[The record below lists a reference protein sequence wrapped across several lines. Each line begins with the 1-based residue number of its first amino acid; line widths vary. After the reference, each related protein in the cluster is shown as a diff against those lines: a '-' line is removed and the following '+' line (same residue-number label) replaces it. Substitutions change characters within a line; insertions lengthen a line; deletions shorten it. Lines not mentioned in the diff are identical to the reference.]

1 MRGRSQTWCLVLCA
15 ALFAVAGASQGGI
28 IETDFVSIGSRQFLN
43 GTAIGLTANAP
54 NSTWSV
60 AAGWDWGNPYIPATW
75 DPPGIPTNLAN
86 LVEEKTV
93 LGLSIA
99 SSGGYTKPAGLR
111 ISTDIEF
118 PGSRNHTGG
127 VGFFSVLPP
136 RADNQNQWANF
147 TGLQINENN
156 GTLQVMANGTASGSP
171 VSVGTIS
178 EGAFY
183 NVGFDIDTLTGALS
197 NVTFG
202 GSPVAGLSSSA
213 FTDAATAF
221 AAVVVGGA
229 SRVYIDNF
237 TVSEVAAVDEG
248 DVPEPASLALL
259 GLAAT
264 GLGAYVRRR
273 RNR

>member
-1 MRGRSQTWCLVLCA
+1 MRGQSQTSRIVLCSVIMALA
-15 ALFAVAGASQGGI
+15 AVSQGGI
-28 IETDFVSIGSRQFLN
+28 IETDFVSASARQSLD
-43 GTAIGLTANAP
+43 GTALGLTTNAP

-60 AAGWDWGNPYIPATW
+60 AAGWNWGNPFIPATW

-93 LGLSIA
+93 LGISIA
-99 SSGGYTKPAGLR
+99 SSGGYTKPAQ
-111 ISTDIEF
+111 IHMSTDIEF

-127 VGFFSVLPP
+127 VGFFSVLPA
-136 RADNQNQWANF
+136 RADNQNQFEHF
-147 TGLQINENN
+147 TGLHINETN
-156 GTLQVMANGTASGSP
+156 GTLQVMADGALTGSP

-178 EGAFY
+178 EGVFY

-197 NVTFG
+197 NVTFD
-202 GSPVAGLSSSA
+202 GSPVGGLSSNA
-213 FTDAATAF
+213 FTDVATAF

-229 SRVYIDNF
+229 SRAYIDNF
-237 TVSEVAAVDEG
+237 TVSEIAAPEG

-264 GLGAYVRRR
+264 GLGGYVRRR